1 MNQDVTILILTHKS
15 KKLVLD
21 YIKELYKKF
30 RIIIIDNSN
39 DLDLKSVI
47 INSYPGVEIYLIPN
61 NGYSNQINFGSKLV
75 TTEYFLISNPDIRG
89 MNESNVLNF
98 VKAAKELKNKFSA
111 LGPRFLNVNPKSH
124 KQSEDNNSISSMKF
138 ISGACMFF
146 NKKNFDSL
154 NGFDENI
161 FLYFEENDFCVRS
174 YKVNKNYQ
182 VNNIKIEHDIGTSV
196 DVKNEEDKI
205 NQANFRTW
213 HFIWSKFYYYK
224 KHYGF
229 FLAIIYFLPI
239 IIRINFRIALYKYK
253 NDKKKLTKYMNRRS
267 GLYSSILNKKSS
279 KRI

>member
-1 MNQDVTILILTHKS
+1 MNQEVTILILTHKS

-30 RIIIIDNSN
+30 KIIIIDNSN
-39 DLDLKSVI
+39 DLDLKSII

-75 TTEYFLISNPDIRG
+75 KTEYFLISNPDIRG

-124 KQSEDNNSISSMKF
+124 KQSEDNKSISPMKF

-161 FLYFEENDFCVRS
+161 FLYFEENDFCIRS

-182 VNNIKIEHDIGTSV
+182 LNNIKIEHDIGTSV
-196 DVKNEEDKI
+196 EVKNEEDKI

-239 IIRINFRIALYKYK
+239 IIRINFRIVLYKYK
-253 NDKKKLTKYMNRRS
+253 NDKINLTKYINRRS
-267 GLYSSILNKKSS
+267 GLYSSILNKQSS

>member
-39 DLDLKSVI
+39 DLDLKSII

-89 MNESNVLNF
+89 MNETNVLNF

-124 KQSEDNNSISSMKF
+124 KQSEDNKSISSMKF

-161 FLYFEENDFCVRS
+161 FLYFEENDFCFRS

-196 DVKNEEDKI
+196 EVKNEEDKI
-205 NQANFRTW
+205 NQDNFRTW

-229 FLAIIYFLPI
+229 FLAIIYFIPI
-239 IIRINFRIALYKYK
+239 IIRINFRIVLYKYK
-253 NDKKKLTKYMNRRS
+253 NDKKNLIKYMTRRS

>member
-39 DLDLKSVI
+39 DLDLKSTI
-47 INSYPGVEIYLIPN
+47 INSYSGVEIYLIPN

-196 DVKNEEDKI
+196 EVKNEEDKI

-229 FLAIIYFLPI
+229 FLALIYFLPI